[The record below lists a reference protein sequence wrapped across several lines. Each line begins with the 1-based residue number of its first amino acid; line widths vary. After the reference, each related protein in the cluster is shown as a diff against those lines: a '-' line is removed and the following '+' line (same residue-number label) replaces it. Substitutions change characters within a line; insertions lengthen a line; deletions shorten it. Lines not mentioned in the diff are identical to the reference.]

1 MNCAVH
7 PPAAKKRGVRRVNDG
22 VDIELRD
29 VAADD
34 VDFAVRESFD
44 HRYSPS

>member
-1 MNCAVH
+1 MNCAIH
-7 PPAAKKRGVRRVNDG
+7 SPAAEKRGVRRVHDG

-34 VDFAVRESFD
+34 VDLSGRAQNSAT
-44 HRYSPS
+44 